1 MELHFQRIV
10 APRMESSPNVQS
22 LCAAEKRELMS
33 RIEGK
38 IQRGLSTHLQASC
51 YWIGKQLSN
60 HQNRTDFRPKSEMF
74 VPDEVTKACEVV
86 TEFISAQFEVIVKS
100 LDGRNLD
107 LYLTFFGNN
116 IYSLILTHLKKYT
129 FSTSGALVL
138 LRDVKEY
145 QEVIREFQIPA
156 LNQSFEIL
164 RSVSNLFLVTP
175 DTLSSVVQKDVR
187 LSKMDVQEI
196 STLLKL
202 RADYKSAHLQQIL
215 L

>member
-1 MELHFQRIV
+1 
-10 APRMESSPNVQS
+10 
-22 LCAAEKRELMS
+22 
-33 RIEGK
+33 
-38 IQRGLSTHLQASC
+38 
-51 YWIGKQLSN
+51 
-60 HQNRTDFRPKSEMF
+60 MF